1 MAMDVD
7 GGDEVQQPRQVPD
20 YGITVN
26 FDDVDED
33 EELGEGVARL
43 DREINEKNAE
53 IERMVPNLKA
63 LERFVFWYRPC
74 PLH

>member
-7 GGDEVQQPRQVPD
+7 GGDEIQQPRQVPD

-26 FDDVDED
+26 FDGVDED

-63 LERFVFWYRPC
+63 LERSVLFF
-74 PLH
+74 